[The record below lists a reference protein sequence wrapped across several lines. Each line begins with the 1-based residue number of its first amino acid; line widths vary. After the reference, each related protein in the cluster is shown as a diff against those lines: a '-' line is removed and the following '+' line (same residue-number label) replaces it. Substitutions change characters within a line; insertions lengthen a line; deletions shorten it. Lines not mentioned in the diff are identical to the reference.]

1 MPTQRKI
8 PVTTRLP
15 LTREQEGLWVEW
27 KLSPTGSSYNTCIQM
42 SLEGAVDEARFCRA
56 LATIVADH
64 DLLHGSLTET
74 DGKPRFALT
83 DRPYELD
90 LIDVSDGAPVETD
103 TSRARAYV
111 ELNRR
116 RDASID
122 LTQFPLVRA
131 ALIRAARARWYF
143 IGVVPHIISDGYSAL
158 SIMRAIANAYIADD
172 QSPASAAGKPDKDW
186 TDYLREHGTPDP
198 ASTAAARAFWAE
210 ALDDADHYCPIAPP
224 PTGIADTAGKR
235 HYFGLDAAI
244 AKRLSQLARAQRT
257 SIFSALAALY
267 GGFLHRETDQ
277 RDLVIAH
284 SVDLRPRGYR
294 DAFGFFVNVIPL
306 RMQLDGAQSF
316 NELIRHVGD
325 FRRQSK
331 KHQHLPAL
339 DIVGAKRQREP
350 AFDGRLTNV
359 SMGQTVSRFQGLEIP
374 GIRSAALDNDL
385 IEVRD
390 DLSFM
395 YELGESTLG
404 IWLEYRQS
412 AFSEAAIAALAA
424 RFQRFILAVTEAPDE
439 ALGDCALLTD
449 DEQRQLLR
457 WGDGGPAPA
466 AADTFARWFRARA
479 EQTPG
484 NDALCLPQT
493 GASECWSYETLARAA
508 CQQAA
513 ALPAGNAPVALVL
526 PRDTSQIT
534 AMLACLL
541 SGHPYVP
548 IDPETPALRIETIL
562 ADCQPCAVLA
572 PATLYPKLALP
583 AGTTRLI
590 PGAALPDA
598 SAPPAWPAPPAADTT
613 AYLIYTSG
621 STGTPKGVAVS
632 HSAMMLRLSWLAE
645 TFAVGPGDRVLAN
658 TSYAFDV
665 SVAELLWP
673 LGAGATLVL
682 APPAL
687 ARDPKRLARLVGNTG
702 VSVMLLVPS
711 ALGALLANGEPC
723 QLAGVR
729 HWLAAGEALPE
740 ALVAQF
746 QQTLG
751 STSAAGRAPTLYN
764 LYGPTEAT
772 IYATWSKP
780 QPGQPV
786 TIGQPIGGCQAHV
799 LSDRLQLQ
807 GIGVEGELCLAGPGL
822 AAGYHNDPARTAE
835 RFPDNP
841 FARGKLYRTGD
852 RARWRP
858 DGTLEYLGRAD
869 GQIKLRGF
877 RIELGEI
884 QQQLLSHPRVA
895 DAAVQAVPGTADSAR
910 LAAYFVAKPAAA
922 SIADEELVAALRSH
936 LQARLPG
943 YMVPPTLTALPQIP
957 RLPSGKL
964 DRRALPAAR
973 AQRPASFAPPQT
985 GPEQAFAAAIAQVL
999 NLPPAEVGLDSNFF
1013 ELGGDSL
1020 LLIGLETELARA
1032 ELFIDV
1038 QDLFANPTIRSALPL
1053 AGKQR
1058 HKDIDQQPQSG
1069 TFPALARHRKLFQ
1082 DGFEQPAH
1090 WNRCILVRFTRHLD
1104 PAALERAMA
1113 AVLRHHDGLR
1123 LTFDMAAQPPSFTL
1137 HPVDAV
1143 AAPMT
1148 AVSLAGLAPADAEA
1162 RMTTVLNALNS
1173 SFSLDQAPLIKLALF
1188 DSQEQSTIAIVSH
1201 HLLIDMRSCQ
1211 ILMEDLL
1218 TAYQAAASGRIAR
1231 LPDKT
1236 TGLGAWSEQ
1245 LHALIDQDW
1254 QAEELPFWQQ
1264 QLADCTLPIGGDVLR
1279 DGPPLTATEHGT
1291 EADQRLLTHTLTES
1305 QTRVL
1310 TRSVSQA
1317 LEAGVHQL
1325 LLGTFAGAYKAWS
1338 GLDALTINTC
1348 GIGRDR
1354 VFEHA
1359 SLSRT
1364 VGELNTVYPLRIPL
1378 GTGSQLQAVQDA
1390 MQAVPADGLHYG
1402 MLRYIA
1408 GHEVLAKAPEPAVFF
1423 NYVSRIDSAL
1433 GRALG
1438 ANLEEAPEAVRT
1450 AAPQNRACYALYV
1463 EASIRNDRLQLHLG
1477 YSSLRFTA
1485 ARAASLLDGWR
1496 AAVEALADT
1505 RTD

>member
-1 MPTQRKI
+1 MTI
-8 PVTTRLP
+8 RLP

-42 SLEGAVDEARFCRA
+42 SLEGTVDEARFCRA

-64 DLLHGSLTET
+64 DLLHGHLTET

-90 LIDVSDGAPVETD
+90 LIDVSDGAQIETE
-103 TSRARAYV
+103 SGRARAYV

-131 ALIRAARARWYF
+131 ALIRAASARWYF

-172 QSPASAAGKPDKDW
+172 QSPASATGKPDKDW
-186 TDYLREHGTPDP
+186 TDYLHEYGTPDP
-198 ASTAAARAFWAE
+198 DAIAAARGFWAE
-210 ALDDADHYCPIAPP
+210 ALDDANHYCPIAPP
-224 PTGIADTAGKR
+224 PTDIADTAGKR

-306 RMQLDGAQSF
+306 RMQLDGTLSF
-316 NELIRHVGD
+316 NDLIRHVGE

-395 YELGESTLG
+395 YELGETTLG

-412 AFSEAAIAALAA
+412 AFSEAAITALAE

-439 ALGDCALLTD
+439 PLGDCALLTGD
-449 DEQRQLLR
+449 AQRQLLS

-466 AADTFARWFRARA
+466 AADTFACWFRARA

-484 NDALCLPQT
+484 NDALCLPET
-493 GASECWSYETLARAA
+493 GTSECWSYETLAHAA
-508 CQQAA
+508 CRQAA

-526 PRDTSQIT
+526 PRSTSQIT

-548 IDPETPALRIETIL
+548 IDPDTPALRIETIL
-562 ADCQPCAVLA
+562 EDCQPCAVLA
-572 PATLYPKLALP
+572 PATLYPELALP
-583 AGTTRLI
+583 VGTTRLV
-590 PGAALPDA
+590 PGDAPAAAVGSPDDA
-598 SAPPAWPAPPAADTT
+598 GPPAWPAPPAAGST

-621 STGTPKGVAVS
+621 STGTPKGVAVT
-632 HSAMMLRLSWLAE
+632 HNAMMLRLSWLAE
-645 TFAVGPGDRVLAN
+645 AFELGPGDRVLAN

-673 LGAGATLVL
+673 LGVGSTLVL

-702 VSVMLLVPS
+702 VNAILLVPS
-711 ALGALLANGEPC
+711 ALGALLANGEAC

-740 ALVAQF
+740 ALVTQF
-746 QQTLG
+746 QRIMSSVTATG
-751 STSAAGRAPTLYN
+751 NAPTLYN

-772 IYATWSKP
+772 IYATWSRP
-780 QPGQPV
+780 EPGQPV
-786 TIGQPIGGCQAHV
+786 TIGRPIGGCQAYV
-799 LSDRLQLQ
+799 VSERLQLQ
-807 GIGVEGELCLAGPGL
+807 GVGVEGELCLAGPGL

-841 FARGKLYRTGD
+841 FAKGKLYRTGD
-852 RARWRP
+852 RARWLP

-884 QQQLLSHPRVA
+884 QQQLLSHPLVA
-895 DAAVQAVPGTADSAR
+895 DAAVQAVPGVADSSR
-910 LAAYFVAKPAAA
+910 LAAYFVAKPDATPM
-922 SIADEELVAALRSH
+922 ADEAMVAALRSH
-936 LQARLPG
+936 LQAHLPG

-964 DRRALPAAR
+964 HRRALPVAGV
-973 AQRPASFAPPQT
+973 QRPASFAPPGT
-985 GPEQAFAAAIAQVL
+985 EQERIFAAAIAQVL
-999 NLPPAEVGLDSNFF
+999 NLPPAEIGLDSNFF

-1053 AGKQR
+1053 AGEQR
-1058 HKDIDQQPQSG
+1058 NKDIDQQPQSG

-1082 DGFEQPAH
+1082 DGFDQPAH

-1104 PAALERAMA
+1104 HAALERAMA

-1123 LTFDMAAQPPSFTL
+1123 LTFDMAARPPTFTL

-1162 RMTTVLNALNS
+1162 RMTRVLNDLNS
-1173 SFSLDQAPLIKLALF
+1173 SFSLDRAPLIKLALF

-1218 TAYQAAASGRIAR
+1218 TAYQAAASGRMAR

-1254 QAEELPFWQQ
+1254 HAEELPFWQQ
-1264 QLADCTLPIGGDVLR
+1264 QLADCNLPIPGDVLR
-1279 DGPPLTATEHGT
+1279 EGPPLKATEHGT
-1291 EADQRLLTHTLTES
+1291 EAEQRLLTHALTEA
-1305 QTRVL
+1305 QTRAL
-1310 TRSVSQA
+1310 TRSVSQS

-1325 LLGTFAGAYKAWS
+1325 LLGTFARAFRNWS
-1338 GLDALTINTC
+1338 GLEALTVNTC

-1354 VFEHA
+1354 VFDHA

-1378 GTGSQLQAVQDA
+1378 GTVSQLQAVQDA
-1390 MQAVPADGLHYG
+1390 MQAIPADGLHYG
-1402 MLRYIA
+1402 MLRYLA
-1408 GHEVLAKAPEPAVFF
+1408 GHEALATAPEPAVFF

-1438 ANLEEAPEAVRT
+1438 ATLEEAPEAVQT

-1485 ARAASLLDGWR
+1485 ARAATLLDGWR
-1496 AAVEALADT
+1496 EAVEALVDSVEV
-1505 RTD
+1505 